1 MFKGPLNQ
9 WWQRQT
15 EGRNS
20 LPSPELKLWK
30 VTNYILW
37 IKSESATFDYDICNS
52 TWKTLLIL
60 SHFRSVSGATMNKTE
75 SALIKQIGKSVEE
88 LVNFHNV
95 PIVVGFLP
103 GKQLRTMGSEHL
115 REVII

>member
-1 MFKGPLNQ
+1 M
-9 WWQRQT
+9 
-15 EGRNS
+15 EGD
-20 LPSPELKLWK
+20 KLHFMD
-30 VTNYILW
+30 
-37 IKSESATFDYDICNS
+37 KSESATLDYDICNS